1 MLAEGEC
8 EQIVIGQH
16 LSEANVVR
24 DECGDDADSTTSLAN
39 ACVTLEVS
47 YSYAKRGR

>member
-1 MLAEGEC
+1 MLAEGES

-16 LSEANVVR
+16 LSEANVVG
-24 DECGDDADSTTSLAN
+24 DECSDDADSTTSLAN

-47 YSYAKRGR
+47 

>member
-1 MLAEGEC
+1 MLAKGES
-8 EQIVIGQH
+8 EQIVISQH

-24 DECGDDADSTTSLAN
+24 DECSDDADSTTSLAN

-47 YSYAKRGR
+47 